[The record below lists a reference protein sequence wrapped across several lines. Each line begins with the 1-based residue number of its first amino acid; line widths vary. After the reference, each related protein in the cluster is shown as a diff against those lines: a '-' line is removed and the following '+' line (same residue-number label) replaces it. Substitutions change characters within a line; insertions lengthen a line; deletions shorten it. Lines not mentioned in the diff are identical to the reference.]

1 MPRLAL
7 LVMAGMIGLAAP
19 LASAAAQSGAGHGDM
34 TALFKAIDTDND
46 GTISLAEQQHYAA
59 RLFDRLDTNHDGTLT
74 IEEFRPWAAA
84 NPTMRNHLTES
95 FRAIDTDGDGTI
107 SKKEFLAASKKR
119 FEQADKD
126 HEGTLTLDEFSAAQ
140 GLGDMAR

>member
-1 MPRLAL
+1 
-7 LVMAGMIGLAAP
+7 
-19 LASAAAQSGAGHGDM
+19 
-34 TALFKAIDTDND
+34 
-46 GTISLAEQQHYAA
+46 
-59 RLFDRLDTNHDGTLT
+59 
-74 IEEFRPWAAA
+74 
-84 NPTMRNHLTES
+84 MRNHLTES